1 MHETFTSWLDHDRLA
16 RSAEGDAGNGTRIA
30 TTVIRGDGGRDR

>member
-1 MHETFTSWLDHDRLA
+1 MHETFTSWLDHDGLA
-16 RSAEGDAGNGTRIA
+16 PSAEGDAGNGTRIT